1 MRIAAAFIALVV
13 AGCGRSVEPFVGS
26 WNTTFSDGSL
36 SCSGSN
42 PVDLKGFPYTFTLT
56 SADGELAPSD
66 CRVVRLS
73 VTGDE
78 ATLATSSP
86 ACEFGPFTDF
96 HYQQFDL
103 QTSDGQNITGSVMGS
118 LPPTSGPC
126 VLTTHLAGMRKAS

>member
-13 AGCGRSVEPFVGS
+13 AGCGRSVEPFVGG

-66 CRVVRLS
+66 CMVVRLS

-86 ACEFGPFTDF
+86 
-96 HYQQFDL
+96 
-103 QTSDGQNITGSVMGS
+103 VMGA
-118 LPPTSGPC
+118 LPPISGPC
-126 VLTTHLAGMRKAS
+126 VLRTHLAGMRKAS